1 MIKSLSLKLI
11 ALASAALI
19 AIAAVSVSISYTRIT
34 TAETATFE
42 AHVEAQ
48 IKVLEAALLEPV
60 YTYDQPHIEA
70 IAEAIVATNLVNSIK
85 VTDHRDKLLVKA
97 AHQKEQSPSTSDTLA
112 MSRVTLEKKGE
123 TVGYYD
129 ITFSKNAL
137 IQAVEKQH
145 TRNIILAMVL
155 IIGSVVC
162 VFLLSKTMVLAPLK
176 AVSQS
181 LAELAEGGGDLS
193 KRLPS
198 EGKDE
203 ISQLG
208 RNFNRVITHIHDII
222 SDVVE
227 TTSHVSEKVHT
238 MSQASDHTSESTN
251 KQLKEIEHV
260 AAALNQLSA
269 SAEEVAR
276 SATETATRTREA
288 SAAAEEGTAVMN
300 SSQETI
306 QRLTGQ
312 IEATADKIHALKGS
326 SENIGSVMEV
336 IRSIAEQTN
345 LLALNAAIEAARAGE
360 QGRGFAVVAD
370 EVRSLAQK
378 TQNST
383 EEIEAIIT
391 ELQKAADEA
400 HYSMNTSIESVQE
413 TIETSGRVEN
423 TLANIKQN
431 VLTINDM
438 NQHISSAADEQSS
451 VAGDV
456 SKIISGIYAL
466 SETVANDTT
475 IVAQNAAQ
483 IADESRALKEKV
495 IHFTGNK

>member
-1 MIKSLSLKLI
+1 MTKSLSLKLI
-11 ALASAALI
+11 ALASVILITVAALSV
-19 AIAAVSVSISYTRIT
+19 AVNYSDIQT
-34 TAETATFE
+34 TEQANFDAR
-42 AHVEAQ
+42 VQAQ
-48 IKVLEAALLEPV
+48 IGVLEAALLEPV
-60 YTYDQPHIEA
+60 FTYDQPHV
-70 IAEAIVATNLVNSIK
+70 EAIVQAVIATELVNSIN
-85 VTDHRDKLLVKA
+85 VVDHREKVLANA
-97 AHQKEQSPSTSDTLA
+97 AQQTQQAGSLSLPRATLI
-112 MSRVTLEKKGE
+112 KQGE
-123 TVGYYD
+123 TVGHYT
-129 ITFSKNAL
+129 ITLSKGSL
-137 IQAVEKQH
+137 EQAVHQQYIRSI
-145 TRNIILAMVL
+145 TLAITLVL
-155 IIGSVVC
+155 ASVAC
-162 VFLLSKTMVLAPLK
+162 VFVLGKTMIMAPLR

-181 LAELAEGGGDLS
+181 LAELAQGGNLS

-198 EGKDE
+198 SGKDE

-208 RNFNRVITHIHDII
+208 RNFNRVLAHFHDII
-222 SDVVE
+222 SEVVE
-227 TTSHVSEKVHT
+227 TTSHVSENVLA
-238 MSQASDHTSESTN
+238 MSQATDHTSASTN
-251 KQLKEIEHV
+251 KQRVEIEHV

-276 SATETATRTREA
+276 SANETATRTREA
-288 SAAAEEGTAVMN
+288 SAAAEEGTAVMT
-300 SSQETI
+300 SSQDTI
-306 QRLTGQ
+306 KRLTGQ

-378 TQNST
+378 TQKST

-391 ELQKAADEA
+391 QLQKAADEA

-413 TIETSGRVEN
+413 TIETSGRVEA
-423 TLANIKQN
+423 TLTAIQHN

-438 NQHISSAADEQSS
+438 NQHISSAANEQSS

-466 SETVANDTT
+466 SETVAADTT

-483 IADESRALKEKV
+483 IAEESRALKDKV
-495 IHFTGNK
+495 TRFTNK